1 MNFDQKAVKFLANFY
16 INGGQHWT
24 HGPLGQK
31 APGPGQM
38 WPPALQAIC
47 THTLRELLLD
57 QRPPILTDLE
67 VPGPTKYSVPDPSVR
82 EFSPHPHYSIGRKPS
97 TREAGWGCR
106 ACQTLWLQSL
116 FHQNAKDVN
125 RELKNPQSP
134 ASSMGRSPAFASGAS
149 AWSTPGPGTYHVEDC
164 YNSRFPSTP
173 GVVMGVRRPKRHDT
187 GPFSVL

>member
-31 APGPGQM
+31 APGPSQM

-82 EFSPHPHYSIGRKPS
+82 EFSPHPHYSISRKPS
-97 TREAGWGCR
+97 SREVPGPQPYNVVLLGYV
-106 ACQTLWLQSL
+106 LQ
-116 FHQNAKDVN
+116 
-125 RELKNPQSP
+125 NPQSP
-134 ASSMGRSPAFASGAS
+134 AFSMGRSPAFVSGAS

-173 GVVMGVRRPKRHDT
+173 GVVMGMRRPKRHDT